1 MLLFALK
8 HKWLSWKGL
17 GTKID
22 VGHLRGYPPTASAR
36 RLCGL
41 NLGGGKQLLTFTSA
55 LTAGLERTLGAKSRS
70 RQNGIVIGGKR
81 RE

>member
-41 NLGGGKQLLTFTSA
+41 NLGGGKQFVDLHQCSYG
-55 LTAGLERTLGAKSRS
+55 GLGTYLRCKVT
-70 RQNGIVIGGKR
+70 I
-81 RE
+81 